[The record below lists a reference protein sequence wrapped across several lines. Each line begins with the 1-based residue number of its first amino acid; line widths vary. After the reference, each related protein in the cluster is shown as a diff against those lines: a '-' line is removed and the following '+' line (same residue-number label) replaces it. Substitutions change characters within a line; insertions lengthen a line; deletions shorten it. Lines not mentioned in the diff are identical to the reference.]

1 MSKMTKKKYVYQ
13 EVEDCNVEVAPN
25 HEVVKVLGC
34 RGNNLHEVATAKGEK
49 YLASMPT
56 KFRRTVWVK
65 RGDYVIVEHIEEGVK
80 VKGEISRILYKDHIN
95 QLSKDGVWPEEF
107 ADAVVTKVQDS
118 NDIFVNQNRV
128 LDIESDSE
136 EEDDIESCS
145 EEEDGDASAEEDRD
159 NSSSEDCDK

>member
-80 VKGEISRILYKDHIN
+80 
-95 QLSKDGVWPEEF
+95 LSKDGVWPEEF

-118 NDIFVNQNRV
+118 DDIFVNQNRV

-145 EEEDGDASAEEDRD
+145 EEEDGDDSAEEDRD
-159 NSSSEDCDK
+159 NSSSEDCDNCFCRTGE